1 MALFLQARLLES
13 RAEYPQPSSSR
24 QHSFQHL
31 GAPANAR
38 TWVLIEIQ
46 PLHQFTPPG
55 PKRPRQKSTP
65 GPAGS
70 KVRIGMQWGENP
82 FGFGNPFQAGYA
94 TYMRAVNPNWART
107 ATAIRTACRMAALHL
122 DSPPLARRTEHPAG
136 PSETCW
142 SPLVGDGRAA
152 MGSPRPNASPR
163 PIFPP
168 VGLGSQRQILQ
179 DRISNEINRIP
190 DGRFDNGP

>member
-1 MALFLQARLLES
+1 MGGAGVDRPPSLICPRASAWRAALLPSLHGERLALMCRGS
-13 RAEYPQPSSSR
+13 RSLRGEQRPGKTERRSR
-24 QHSFQHL
+24 WQQGVH
-31 GAPANAR
+31 
-38 TWVLIEIQ
+38 W
-46 PLHQFTPPG
+46 
-55 PKRPRQKSTP
+55 
-65 GPAGS
+65 
-70 KVRIGMQWGENP
+70 MQWGENP
-82 FGFGNPFQAGYA
+82 FGFGNPFRAGYA